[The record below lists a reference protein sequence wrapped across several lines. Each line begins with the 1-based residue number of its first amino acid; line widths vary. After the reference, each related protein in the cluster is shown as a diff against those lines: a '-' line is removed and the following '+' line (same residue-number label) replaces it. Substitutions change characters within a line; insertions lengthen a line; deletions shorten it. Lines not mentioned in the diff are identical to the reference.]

1 MQSSIPNITVNN
13 TPRIIVD
20 SNGDAVPY
28 ANRNMTSPKQAFRAV
43 VDVLN
48 AHSADMFHVI
58 IQVISNKYGHSFD
71 DMLETITNS
80 PEYAALY
87 SDPVIQSLSYFDQS
101 DVNNITHSTQST
113 QSPQDDTD
121 SLSNSICNMNISDN
135 TSDNTPDNTSDNT
148 SDNPPVIP
156 NVLITKKRKPK
167 TTSPATSAI
176 IPLAIPPPET
186 ITIRKKGKKSTQ

>member
-1 MQSSIPNITVNN
+1 MQSSLPNITIDNNTRFIVNN
-13 TPRIIVD
+13 
-20 SNGDAVPY
+20 NGESVPY
-28 ANRNMTSPKQAFRAV
+28 NNRNMSSPHDAFKAV

-58 IQVISNKYGHSFD
+58 LRVISNKYGHSFD
-71 DMLETITNS
+71 DMLDTITSSN
-80 PEYAALY
+80 EYANLQTN
-87 SDPVIQSLSYFDQS
+87 PLLQSLSYFDQS
-101 DVNNITHSTQST
+101 DVDNITQSTQST

-135 TSDNTPDNTSDNT
+135 NSDNT

-167 TTSPATSAI
+167 TISPATSAI

-186 ITIRKKGKKSTQ
+186 ITIRKKGKKSTQTTQ

>member
-1 MQSSIPNITVNN
+1 MQSSITNITVNN

-113 QSPQDDTD
+113 QSTQDDTD
-121 SLSNSICNMNISDN
+121 SLSNSICNMNIY
-135 TSDNTPDNTSDNT
+135 DNTSDNT

-167 TTSPATSAI
+167 TTSPATSATTPI